1 MKQRVF
7 VTGTGIISAIGR
19 TTDETSDSL
28 YSRSTGVSGMKFL
41 DSRLK
46 DMFPV
51 GEVKYSNSDL
61 SDLLSVPED
70 KYSRTFLLSL
80 AAAREAAGDRLKDF
94 DPCRTGFIS
103 GNTVGGMD
111 LTEKYFQSMH
121 SGREACITGLLQ
133 HDCGYSARKI
143 ADFLNITGYVTT
155 ISTACSSS
163 ANSIIH
169 AAMLIRSGVV
179 DAAIAGGADSLVK
192 FTLNGFSSL
201 KILDTHLCSPFD
213 ENRNGLNLGE
223 GSAYLFLESEKSVSG
238 HMQDVICE
246 IKGFGN
252 SCDAFHQTA
261 MSDDGK
267 GPKLAMSGALK
278 RAGLAPSEIDY
289 INLHGTGTSNN
300 DLSEGI
306 SIEDIFS
313 GCIPPYSSTK
323 SYTGHTL
330 GAAGAVE
337 AVISALTI
345 KNGMIFPN
353 INFKT
358 RMKELSKDPVSSL
371 LKRDD
376 IRNVMSNSFGFGG
389 NDSSIIFSRVV

>member
-7 VTGTGIISAIGR
+7 VTGIGIVSAIGR
-19 TTDETSDSL
+19 TVDETADSL
-28 YSRSTGVSGMKFL
+28 FSGNTGISGMRYL
-41 DSRLK
+41 DSSLK
-46 DMFPV
+46 DLFPV

-61 SDLLSVPED
+61 SDLLSIPEA

-80 AAAREAAGDRLKDF
+80 AAAREAAGERLSSYN
-94 DPCRTGFIS
+94 PCRLGFVS

-121 SGREACITGLLQ
+121 SGQAADVTGLLQ
-133 HDCGYSARKI
+133 HDCGYSAQKI
-143 ADFLNITGYVTT
+143 AEGLNISGYVTT
-155 ISTACSSS
+155 VSTACSSS
-163 ANSIIH
+163 TNSIMH
-169 AAMLIRSGVV
+169 AAMLIRSGIV
-179 DAAIAGGADSLVK
+179 DAALAGGVDSLTK
-192 FTLNGFSSL
+192 FTLNGFNSL
-201 KILDTHLCSPFD
+201 KILDSQLSSPFD

-223 GSAYLFLESEKSVSG
+223 GAAYLFLESEKSASG
-238 HMQDVICE
+238 HMQDVLCE
-246 IKGFGN
+246 VKGFGN

-261 MSDDGK
+261 MSEDGK
-267 GPKLAMSGALK
+267 GPKLAMRGALK
-278 RAGLAPSEIDY
+278 SAGLEASEIDY

-306 SIEDIFS
+306 AIEDVFS
-313 GCIPPYSSTK
+313 GSIPIYSSTK

-337 AVISALTI
+337 AVICTLSI
-345 KNGMIFPN
+345 KNGIIFPN

-358 RMKELSKDPVSSL
+358 RMKELSVDPVSSL
-371 LKRDD
+371 LKKN

-389 NDSSIIFSRVV
+389 NNSSIIFSKGV

>member
-1 MKQRVF
+1 LKQRVF
-7 VTGTGIISAIGR
+7 ITGIGIISAIGR
-19 TTDETSDSL
+19 SADETINSL
-28 YSRSTGVSGMKFL
+28 CSCNTGISGMRFL

-46 DMFPV
+46 DIFPV

-61 SDLLSVPED
+61 SDMLSVHEN

-80 AAAREAAGDRLKDF
+80 AAAREASGDRLKDYN
-94 DPCRTGFIS
+94 PARVGYVS

-111 LTEKYFQSMH
+111 LTEKYFQSLH
-121 SGREACITGLLQ
+121 SGGEADITSLLQ
-133 HDCGYSARKI
+133 HDCGYSAQK
-143 ADFLNITGYVTT
+143 AAECLNISGYVTT

-163 ANSIIH
+163 ANSIMH
-169 AAMLIRSGVV
+169 AAMLIRSGVI
-179 DAAIAGGADSLVK
+179 DAAVAGGVDSLTK
-192 FTLNGFSSL
+192 FTLNGFNSL
-201 KILDTHLCSPFD
+201 KILDTQLCSPFD

-223 GSAYLFLESEKSVSG
+223 GAAYLFLESEKSASD

-246 IKGFGN
+246 VKGFGN

-261 MSDDGK
+261 MSEDGM
-267 GPKLAMSGALK
+267 GPKLAMRGALK
-278 RAGLAPSEIDY
+278 SSGLEPRDIHY

-306 SIEDIFS
+306 SIEDVFT
-313 GCIPPYSSTK
+313 GTIPPYSSTK

-330 GAAGAVE
+330 GAAGAIE

-345 KNGMIFPN
+345 KNGIIFPN
-353 INFKT
+353 INYKT
-358 RMKELSKDPVSSL
+358 RMKELSADPVSSL
-371 LKRDD
+371 LKTND

-389 NDSSIIFSRVV
+389 NNSSIIYSKVV

>member
-1 MKQRVF
+1 VKQRVF
-7 VTGTGIISAIGR
+7 ITGTGIISAIGR
-19 TTDETSDSL
+19 SAEETINSL
-28 YSRSTGVSGMKFL
+28 LSCNTGISEMKFL

-61 SDLLSVPED
+61 ADMLSVSD
-70 KYSRTFLLSL
+70 TRFSRTFLLSL
-80 AAAREAAGDRLKDF
+80 AAAREAAGDRLKNYR
-94 DPCRTGFIS
+94 PERVGFIS

-111 LTEKYFQSMH
+111 FTEKYFQSLH
-121 SGREACITGLLQ
+121 LKENADITGLVQ
-133 HDCGYSARKI
+133 HDCGYSAQKV
-143 ADFLNITGYVTT
+143 ADCLNINGYVTT

-163 ANSIIH
+163 ANSIMH
-169 AAMLIRSGVV
+169 GAMLIRSGAA
-179 DAAIAGGADSLVK
+179 DAVLAGGVDSLAK
-192 FTLNGFSSL
+192 FTLNGFNSL
-201 KILDTHLCSPFD
+201 KILDPGLCSPFD

-223 GSAYLFLESEKSVSG
+223 GAAYLFLESEKSASE
-238 HMQDVICE
+238 HLHDVICE
-246 IKGFGN
+246 VKGFGN

-261 MSDDGK
+261 MSEDGR
-267 GPKLAMSGALK
+267 GPKLAMRGALK
-278 RAGLAPSEIDY
+278 SAGFESSEIDY

-306 SIEDIFS
+306 SIEEVFA
-313 GCIPPYSSTK
+313 GNIPLYSSTK

-345 KNGMIFPN
+345 KSGIIFPN

-358 RMKELSKDPVSSL
+358 RMKELSADPVGSL
-371 LKRDD
+371 MEKND

-389 NDSSIIFSRVV
+389 NNSSIIFSKVV